1 MDHLIV
7 EQDETI
13 KEDRGSEIPTTSQ
26 SQRVDISRIQSAYSD
41 RCHSRSNFPLVL
53 DEYGEEKDP
62 RVSINRIFSWI
73 LCFHFCCQRICQL
86 DKWKVHCLL
95 MTLTQRSCLLNSLR
109 WLTYFYNESWSKFP
123 CSYSVFGN
131 SWINRDPMRRFS
143 NLISKKEVK

>member
-1 MDHLIV
+1 MFSETYMMDHLIV

-86 DKWKVHCLL
+86 DKWK
-95 MTLTQRSCLLNSLR
+95 SSLSFNDTDSMFMFIK
-109 WLTYFYNESWSKFP
+109 LFKVDHIF
-123 CSYSVFGN
+123 
-131 SWINRDPMRRFS
+131 
-143 NLISKKEVK
+143 L

>member
-1 MDHLIV
+1 MDRLIV

-62 RVSINRIFSWI
+62 RVSINSLGYLAGYYVFI
-73 LCFHFCCQRICQL
+73 FCCQRICQL
-86 DKWKVHCLL
+86 DKWKSLL
-95 MTLTQRSCLLNSLR
+95 SFNDTDSTFMFIKLFKVDHIFL
-109 WLTYFYNESWSKFP
+109 
-123 CSYSVFGN
+123 
-131 SWINRDPMRRFS
+131 
-143 NLISKKEVK
+143 

>member
-62 RVSINRIFSWI
+62 RVSINSLGYLAGYYVFIFAVKGYVS
-73 LCFHFCCQRICQL
+73 LTNG
-86 DKWKVHCLL
+86 KVYCLL

-109 WLTYFYNESWSKFP
+109 WITYF
-123 CSYSVFGN
+123 
-131 SWINRDPMRRFS
+131 
-143 NLISKKEVK
+143 